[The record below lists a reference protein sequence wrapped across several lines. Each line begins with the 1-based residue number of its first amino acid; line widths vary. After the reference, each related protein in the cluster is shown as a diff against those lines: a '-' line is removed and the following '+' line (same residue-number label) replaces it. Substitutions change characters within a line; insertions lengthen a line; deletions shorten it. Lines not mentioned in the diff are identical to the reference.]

1 MVAAAD
7 GAELFYE
14 TVGSGEPVLLIM
26 GLGMASTGWW
36 RTVPVLAEQF
46 RVITFDNRGSGRS
59 DAPKGPYTLAQLA
72 RDAESVLD
80 AADEESAHVYGL
92 SLGGMIAQEFALA
105 RPSRVRGLVLGAT
118 TPGGRRHELPDEKTL
133 GFIERR
139 AGMPA
144 EEGAWASVPYNYGP
158 TTRAQ
163 HADRIGEDIIQRLRF
178 PPNKEGY
185 KAQLSAAWGFDAV
198 DRLAGLCAPTL
209 VLHGGED
216 RMIPVSNGR
225 RLAEA
230 IPGACLRIFED
241 AGHLY
246 PTDAP
251 EADREAVRFLVAWR
265 SVHAGGQA

>member
-1 MVAAAD
+1 MLAATD
-7 GAELFYE
+7 GAELYYE
-14 TVGSGEPVLLIM
+14 CAGTGEPVLLIM

-36 RTVPVLAEQF
+36 RTVPVLAERF

-59 DAPKGPYTLAQLA
+59 DAPRGPYTLAQLA
-72 RDAESVLD
+72 DDAAAVLD
-80 AADEESAHVYGL
+80 AAQEESAHVYGL
-92 SLGGMIAQEFALA
+92 SLGGMIAQKLALA
-105 RPSRVRGLVLGAT
+105 RPSRVRRLVLGAT
-118 TPGGRRHELPDEKTL
+118 TPGGRKHEPPDQNTL

-163 HADRIGEDIIQRLRF
+163 HADRIGEDILQRLRF
-178 PPNKEGY
+178 PPSKEGY

-251 EADREAVRFLVAWR
+251 EADQEAVQFLLA
-265 SVHAGGQA
+265 